1 LPQVKGTAVR
11 ASMRFLQERFGPAG
25 VGPVLEKLDPKHRA
39 ELGSG
44 VLDSVWYPMS
54 LLLELMRAAVAVHG
68 EGHPELIREMGR
80 ASAEYGVKGV
90 YKVFFKVGSPQ
101 FIIGRASRVFSSYYD
116 TGQIRVVES
125 GPGRAVLDLAG
136 FDAGAPEFCQR
147 ILGWM
152 EKTVEMAGARNLE
165 PAHSLCRH
173 RGDEVCRFEGRWE

>member
-1 LPQVKGTAVR
+1 
-11 ASMRFLQERFGPAG
+11 MRFLQERFGPAG
-25 VGPVLEKLDPKHRA
+25 VGPVLEKLDPKLRA

-116 TGQIRVVES
+116 TGRIRVVES
-125 GPGRAVLDLAG
+125 GAGRAVLDLAG

-152 EKTVEMAGARNLE
+152 EKTVEMAGARDLE
-165 PAHSLCRH
+165 PSHSLCRH
-173 RGDEVCRFEGRWE
+173 RGDDVCRFEGRWK